1 MALVPQWR
9 RNPTTLLRG
18 PTVWDRYRSPNQDHR
33 PGFGFDGFEIRPQ
46 AAVLIRCAFR
56 WLQNSFRTIEA
67 AEVHVLV
74 QQSWQLFGITRDASI
89 CSLPGC
95 DSRPSCFGCTSAIF
109 RRACRRHPCEAI
121 DSVWFCLKTQPK
133 REHLAA
139 TALRRQFGVE
149 CFSPRVRFRR
159 MTQRGPVEFVEAMFP
174 GYLFARIY
182 STQHRAILSSHR
194 ISGIVHFG
202 DRLATLPE
210 NIVAALQSSVGA
222 EEVVTLDYSIKVGR
236 SVEIIEGPFQDWR
249 WLLICCPRKNGHA
262 SYSISSGDLSKW
274 RSRR

>member
-1 MALVPQWR
+1 MPVRTSCPFASTGQGYDGKLYDFSELGIANSVVRSVTQSSASLALV
-9 RNPTTLLRG
+9 
-18 PTVWDRYRSPNQDHR
+18 S
-33 PGFGFDGFEIRPQ
+33 
-46 AAVLIRCAFR
+46 
-56 WLQNSFRTIEA
+56 
-67 AEVHVLV
+67 
-74 QQSWQLFGITRDASI
+74 
-89 CSLPGC
+89 
-95 DSRPSCFGCTSAIF
+95 
-109 RRACRRHPCEAI
+109 

-202 DRLATLPE
+202 DRLE
-210 NIVAALQSSVGA
+210 
-222 EEVVTLDYSIKVGR
+222 
-236 SVEIIEGPFQDWR
+236 
-249 WLLICCPRKNGHA
+249 
-262 SYSISSGDLSKW
+262 
-274 RSRR
+274 